1 MKGNRVNPPLQLKL
15 PQSIASNADLKKAFD
30 DLTRVVD
37 QLWRRTGAGD
47 DLIQNEKLQQLFSF
61 STDGKISASDAAI
74 SINKAEQSGN
84 ITLQNRI
91 IEQSTFNL
99 INKQSKT
106 NNIQLHTNKSVD
118 YTEKL
123 IITDVNFT
131 TTESMTIICDNDLL
145 DIDINLNLTPDD
157 NEIVFIKKIN
167 DKNVSVN
174 STKTIDG
181 LTTQLINVLNESL
194 MVRYIGKL
202 DKWLI
207 T

>member
-15 PQSIASNADLKKAFD
+15 PQSIAVNADLKKAFD

-47 DLIQNEKLQQLFSF
+47 DYVQNEKLKQLYSF
-61 STDGKISASDAAI
+61 TIDSPQKQDPTRLSST
-74 SINKAEQSGN
+74 
-84 ITLQNRI
+84 
-91 IEQSTFNL
+91 
-99 INKQSKT
+99 SKT
-106 NNIQLHTNKSVD
+106 DNTFLQKSVTKTENTFFQKIPVKQNNIQLQVNKAEC

-123 IITDVNFT
+123 VITDVNFT

>member
-15 PQSIASNADLKKAFD
+15 PQSIASNTDLKKAFD

-47 DLIQNEKLQQLFSF
+47 DYIQNEKLQQLFSF
-61 STDGKISASDAAI
+61 AI
-74 SINKAEQSGN
+74 DKSGKAEE
-84 ITLQNRI
+84 ITTINNKSTVENVFIQQTPIKQNNV
-91 IEQSTFNL
+91 QLTV
-99 INKQSKT
+99 SKT
-106 NNIQLHTNKSVD
+106 VD

-123 IITDVNFT
+123 VITDVNFT
-131 TTESMTIICDNDLL
+131 TTESMTVICDNNAT
-145 DIDINLNLTPDD
+145 DININLNATPDD
-157 NEIVFIKKIN
+157 NEIVFVKKIGS
-167 DKNVSVN
+167 KNVSVN
-174 STKTIDG
+174 SAKTIDG

-194 MVRYIGKL
+194 MIRYIGKL